1 MDTSKMSVEPAPKTY
16 LKEEPDAVKPGRI
29 EAAWKGQPEC
39 QGCGIRDLAL
49 FADLQETDFKLIHL
63 PIDEIQYEPGAV
75 LYNAGDR
82 ARAVITLRTGLVKL
96 VQYLSDGSQRIVRLM
111 RPGDTIGLEATV
123 EEFYEHTA
131 VVLRQ
136 ALICR
141 IPVEVVRR
149 LSENT
154 PRLHSQLMQ
163 RWHRNVKQADEWLT
177 GLSTGSAKA
186 RVARFLLNIPKETG
200 PDGTPVCELLSR
212 EDIGAMLGVTTE
224 TASRMI
230 AELKRAGVITERK
243 LNTFVCDE
251 EALRTL
257 AGE

>member
-1 MDTSKMSVEPAPKTY
+1 MDGPWSPVGTVPKTAST
-16 LKEEPDAVKPGRI
+16 EEQTNVKPSRI

-49 FADLQETDFKLIHL
+49 FADLEEQDFRLIHL
-63 PIDEIQYEPGAV
+63 PIEELQYDPTAI

-82 ARAVITLRTGLVKL
+82 ARAVLTLQVGLVKL
-96 VQYLSDGSQRIVRLM
+96 VQYLSDGSQRIVRLL

-123 EEFYEHTA
+123 QDTYEHTA
-131 VVLRQ
+131 IALRR
-136 ALICR
+136 AVTCR
-141 IPVEVVRR
+141 IPVEVVKR
-149 LSENT
+149 LSQET
-154 PRLHSQLMQ
+154 PRLHGQLMQ
-163 RWHRNVKQADEWLT
+163 RWHRNVKQADDWLT

-186 RVARFLLNIPKETG
+186 RVARFLLNIPKEVG
-200 PDGTPVCELLSR
+200 PDGTPICELLSR

-243 LNTFVCDE
+243 LNTFVCNE
-251 EALRTL
+251 EALRSL